1 MQKSKLGVSVG
12 LVGAVLFFC
21 GVVDS
26 LILLIIVSGYVLL
39 VEENAWLKRTS
50 VKAVILFICF
60 SVLSVLIGLLPDIVS
75 TVGSIA
81 NIWGGSFSLPIISK
95 IVNAFESVLDVVKC
109 ILFLIL
115 GFKALNQRTL
125 IIPFVDSIVSKYM

>member
-81 NIWGGSFSLPIISK
+81 NIWGSSFSLPIISK

>member
-21 GVVDS
+21 GIFDS
-26 LILLIIVSGYVLL
+26 LMLLIIITGYVLL

-50 VKAVILFICF
+50 VKAVVLFMCF
-60 SVLSVLIGLLPDIVS
+60 SVLSFLIGLLPDIVS
-75 TVGSIA
+75 AVGSVA
-81 NIWGGSFSLPIISK
+81 NIWGSSFSVPIISK
-95 IVNAFESVLDVVKC
+95 IVNALKSILNIVKYV
-109 ILFLIL
+109 LFLIL

-125 IIPFVDSIVSKYM
+125 IIPFIDSIVSKYM